1 MKRAAAL
8 VTALA
13 LTLTGCSAADSAR
26 DGAAAVSEA
35 DLLAAHGLEGK
46 DAREIITELD
56 QTPKAERSTDLMA
69 SIGIDELV
77 LSDDKGE
84 VRLSMPEDETYL
96 SLAPY
101 VNQTH
106 DCYYHSL
113 TTCTGE
119 LGNQPVHVTFRD
131 GATGEAI
138 IDEDVTTYD
147 NGFVGF
153 WVPKDI
159 SGTIEVDY
167 EGRTATTDFSTEA
180 DGATCVTTL
189 KLT

>member
-1 MKRAAAL
+1 MKRAAIL

-13 LTLTGCSAADSAR
+13 LTLTGCAATDSGR
-26 DGAAAVSEA
+26 DDAAISQA

-56 QTPKAERSTDLMA
+56 QTPRAERSTELMA
-69 SIGIDELV
+69 SIRIDELI
-77 LSDDKGE
+77 LSDDTGE
-84 VRLSMPEDETYL
+84 TSLPMPEDETYM
-96 SLAPY
+96 SIAPY

-106 DCYYHSL
+106 DCFYHSL

-119 LGNQPVHVTFRD
+119 LGNEPVHVTFRD
-131 GATGEAI
+131 DAGEAI
-138 IDEDVTTYD
+138 LDEEVTTYD

-153 WVPKDI
+153 WVPKGAT
-159 SGTIEVDY
+159 GTIEVDH
-167 EGRTATTDFSTEA
+167 EGRTATADFSTED

-189 KLT
+189 QLT